1 MNEDNQDDLRTTKFN
16 IQAQNS
22 LLKESVTQLENRVTD
37 LDQYHRRVN
46 LEFVGIPETE
56 GENVKKIVV
65 EVAKHADPNLAEQD
79 VDVTHRL
86 GPKKEKG
93 GPPRPIIVRFTTRR
107 ARDAVYNGR
116 KNLRGKTKNQRV
128 FINENLLPATRQLLA
143 KANVERKKADHRYLW
158 TSNARIL
165 VRKNSDSP
173 AIVICCEED
182 LQKIK

>member
-1 MNEDNQDDLRTTKFN
+1 MKVKTEKLEKQNKEL
-16 IQAQNS
+16 QARNS

-65 EVAKHADPNLAEQD
+65 EVTKHADPNLAEQD

-93 GPPRPIIVRFTTRR
+93 EPPRPIILRFTTRR
-107 ARDAVYNGR
+107 AGDALYNGQ

-143 KANVERKKADHRYLW
+143 KANVERRKANYRYLW
-158 TSNARIL
+158 TLNARIF

-182 LQKIK
+182 LRKIK

>member
-1 MNEDNQDDLRTTKFN
+1 MKVKTEKLEKQNKEL
-16 IQAQNS
+16 QAQNS

-56 GENVKKIVV
+56 GENVKQIVV

-93 GPPRPIIVRFTTRR
+93 GPPRPIIKRFTPRR

-116 KNLRGKTKNQRV
+116 KNPRDKTKDQRV
-128 FINENLLPATRQLLA
+128 FITKNLLPATMQLLA
-143 KANVERKKADHRYLW
+143 KANVERRKANYWYLW
-158 TSNARIL
+158 TSNAKIL

-182 LQKIK
+182 LRKIK